1 MRVKI
6 GNHVYDTSTSKFMG
20 DYLEKDDYGTTFYY
34 ALYRT
39 RRNGYFEYREA
50 YRYGTKH
57 NAMSIV
63 QLTTGEAEEWMKRHL
78 D

>member
-34 ALYRT
+34 ALYRI
-39 RRNGYFEYREA
+39 F
-50 YRYGTKH
+50 
-57 NAMSIV
+57 
-63 QLTTGEAEEWMKRHL
+63 
-78 D
+78 